1 MTDAEWKALWKEEET
16 QAHIHGWDLS
26 HIRGRFEEEH
36 DLPWDYRGLVRE
48 YLREDMDLLDC
59 DTGGGEFLLSL
70 GHPAERT
77 AATEGWPPNVK
88 LCREVLPPLGIDFRE
103 CADPSAVPFPD
114 ESFDLILNR
123 HGSFD
128 PAELVRLFL
137 HHLLGQVGNI
147 VKMIVK
153 GVPVYAAPLHNVLDG
168 DFVHRLLTQKLYKRI
183 HNRTA
188 CPFHRKASF
197 SWSFGKSRR
206 QLCPRTD
213 ITFLGHKN
221 IILAP
226 SEKCNQ
232 KTTPFS
238 DAVFKERSY
247 VL

>member
-1 MTDAEWKALWKEEET
+1 MQHRGPVPQSIPNQRTDA
-16 QAHIHGWDLS
+16 
-26 HIRGRFEEEH
+26 FN
-36 DLPWDYRGLVRE
+36 GLMGLIV
-48 YLREDMDLLDC
+48 
-59 DTGGGEFLLSL
+59 
-70 GHPAERT
+70 
-77 AATEGWPPNVK
+77 
-88 LCREVLPPLGIDFRE
+88 VLYQ
-103 CADPSAVPFPD
+103 
-114 ESFDLILNR
+114 
-123 HGSFD
+123 
-128 PAELVRLFL
+128 LVRLFL